1 MREIGIALLGLGNVG
16 LGSFRILQEH
26 QGVIEQRLGARVRV
40 RHVLVRDPSRDR
52 GEASVVPL
60 LTSDPR
66 RVLDDP
72 EVAIVV
78 ELIGGTT
85 AARELVKAAIA
96 RGKHVVTANK
106 SLLSEHGEELFGAAM
121 AAGVDLHFEG
131 AVCGG
136 IPIIR
141 TIREALA
148 SDRIEALYGIV
159 NGTTNFILS
168 AMADEGASYADAL
181 ARAQQLGYAE
191 ADPTLDVSGVDA
203 AQKLSLLAS
212 LSFMSRVRPDQVS
225 VEGIAGV
232 EPVDVGVAE
241 EFGYAIKL
249 LAVARRT
256 DSGIEARVGPTLVA
270 ARSPLADVRGAFNAV
285 LLQCAALGPALLYG
299 QGAGARPT
307 GSAVVADVLDVCRS
321 VLAGISGRIPLPT
334 GPNLVDLPVLPPSSR
349 EGCFYLR
356 LNVVDEPGVLGRI
369 ASVLGERKVSIESL
383 VQRPGH
389 GESHGTARILL
400 FTHAALEGD
409 VRSAVE
415 VVDRLGPTVAPTR
428 VFRVENG

>member
-1 MREIGIALLGLGNVG
+1 MREIGIALMGLGNVG

-26 QGVIEQRLGARVRV
+26 QAVIEQRLGARVRV
-40 RHVLVRDPSRDR
+40 RHILVRDASRDR
-52 GEASVVPL
+52 GEPSAAPL

-72 EVAIVV
+72 EVAIAV

-85 AARELVKAAIA
+85 VARELVKAAIA

-106 SLLSEHGEELFGAAM
+106 SLLSEHGEELFAAAK
-121 AAGVDLHFEG
+121 AAGVDLNFEG

-181 ARAQQLGYAE
+181 ARAQRLGYAE

-212 LSFMSRVRPDQVS
+212 LSFMSRVRPEQVS

-232 EPVDVGVAE
+232 EPVDLGVAG

-321 VLAGISGRIPLPT
+321 VLAGISGRIPLPV
-334 GPNLVDLPVLPPSSR
+334 GPNLVDLPVLPRSAR

-356 LNVVDEPGVLGRI
+356 FNVVDEPGVLGRI
-369 ASVLGERKVSIESL
+369 ATVLGERKVSIESL

-400 FTHAALEGD
+400 FTHAAREGQ
-409 VRSAVE
+409 VRAAVE
-415 VVDRLGPTVAPTR
+415 EVDQLRSTVAPTR
-428 VFRVENG
+428 VFRVENA